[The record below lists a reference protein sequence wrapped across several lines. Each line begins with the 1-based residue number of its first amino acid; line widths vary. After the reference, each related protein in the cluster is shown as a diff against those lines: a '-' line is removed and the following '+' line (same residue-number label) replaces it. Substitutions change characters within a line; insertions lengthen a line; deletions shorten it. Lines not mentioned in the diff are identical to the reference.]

1 MPASFSFGE
10 IQLDVSLG
18 DSPARSPRDAE
29 SPFMLLIA
37 ADFSGR
43 TNRGVIEPMAGRRPV
58 HVDCDNFEKV
68 MAGLGGTLSLPAARP
83 GVPAVELRIETVE
96 DFHPDNLVKQVD
108 SLAALIRTRRR
119 LQSPATAADALVD
132 AGRLL
137 AAPSV
142 SAESGSTPAASSAS
156 GESTQDTLARL
167 MGGPPPKAAPPARP
181 GDPGIAV
188 SALIKNIVGPN
199 VVSDATPEQMAALA
213 AIEVELAAQLR
224 AILHHPD
231 FQALEVAWR
240 RLDQLVREF
249 GGEEQIKLFLLDASK
264 AELSA
269 DLKAVKN
276 LSQTGL
282 VKSLR
287 DEPWALM
294 IGAYIFDDS
303 VEDLEVLGRVAKVA
317 ALLGAPFVAGASSQ
331 MVGCVSLA
339 DQPDADE
346 WRRVMS
352 PESREAWSA
361 LRSLPEAAHL
371 GLVLPR
377 VLSRQPYGKGSDV
390 VEAFGFEELSGDGPH
405 ESYLW
410 GNGAF
415 VCGFVLAEA
424 FRAEGWEMTATRAG
438 EMDDLPVHKFSKDG
452 ETQVKPCA
460 EAWLSE
466 RVGDRIGEQGV
477 MALLS
482 VKGRGAVRLAELR
495 SVALPAQPLALRRG

>member
-1 MPASFSFGE
+1 
-10 IQLDVSLG
+10 
-18 DSPARSPRDAE
+18 
-29 SPFMLLIA
+29 
-37 ADFSGR
+37 
-43 TNRGVIEPMAGRRPV
+43 
-58 HVDCDNFEKV
+58 
-68 MAGLGGTLSLPAARP
+68 
-83 GVPAVELRIETVE
+83 
-96 DFHPDNLVKQVD
+96 
-108 SLAALIRTRRR
+108 
-119 LQSPATAADALVD
+119 
-132 AGRLL
+132 
-137 AAPSV
+137 
-142 SAESGSTPAASSAS
+142 
-156 GESTQDTLARL
+156 
-167 MGGPPPKAAPPARP
+167 
-181 GDPGIAV
+181 
-188 SALIKNIVGPN
+188 
-199 VVSDATPEQMAALA
+199 LA

-249 GGEEQIKLFLLDASK
+249 GGEEQIQLFLLDASR
-264 AELSA
+264 AELTA
-269 DLKAVKN
+269 DLKAVEN